1 VGRDQDWASHALEHE
16 LSALYDCAH
25 GAGLAVVFPAW
36 MEYNMEHD
44 VMRFAQLAN
53 RVWGCSMDFQ
63 YPEITAKAGICA
75 FRNFLRSIGMPQT
88 ISELGGKEEDI
99 SYLAHTAAYGNGND
113 GTLGN
118 FVVLKKKDMG
128 NVTGT
133 EFLSKIFYITDGVML
148 TQIREI
154 SGIDGSTLQ
163 NWTKRGWVE
172 NSKLKKYNIDQVAH
186 ILIINML
193 RSCIQLDKIAF
204 LIRYVNGSVDDRSDD
219 IIRYSTLYDY
229 ICRVLDKLTSEEGL
243 EHDISNLR
251 TYVKEVTA
259 EYEEKVTGA
268 RKRLTNAL
276 EIIVVAYY
284 SAIMKRYSEEK
295 LEALMT
301 N

>member
-1 VGRDQDWASHALEHE
+1 
-16 LSALYDCAH
+16 
-25 GAGLAVVFPAW
+25 
-36 MEYNMEHD
+36 M
-44 VMRFAQLAN
+44 
-53 RVWGCSMDFQ
+53 
-63 YPEITAKAGICA
+63 
-75 FRNFLRSIGMPQT
+75 
-88 ISELGGKEEDI
+88 
-99 SYLAHTAAYGNGND
+99 
-113 GTLGN
+113 
-118 FVVLKKKDMG
+118 
-128 NVTGT
+128 
-133 EFLSKIFYITDGVML
+133 
-148 TQIREI
+148 
-154 SGIDGSTLQ
+154 
-163 NWTKRGWVE
+163 
-172 NSKLKKYNIDQVAH
+172 
-186 ILIINML
+186 IINML